1 MSSNSH
7 RIVTRRLTL
16 EPHSLR
22 DFEDVLAMRGDPDV
36 SRFLGG
42 VMNREDV
49 RSRILRNIGL
59 WASVDLG
66 YWVARETETARFV
79 GEFGFADYHRDTTP
93 SFAGTPEVGW
103 VAAADFV
110 LVSETAL
117 FVVAHIA
124 LGTSPDGAVTWHLPR
139 TIGLRKG
146 KGFASEAVTAIL
158 AWGDQQASF
167 ERTVCMISTNNL
179 PSLRIAD
186 KFGYRAF
193 SDVIYK
199 GNRDLLLERS
209 LPT

>member
-103 VAAADFV
+103 VAAAW
-110 LVSETAL
+110 AQ
-117 FVVAHIA
+117 
-124 LGTSPDGAVTWHLPR
+124 
-139 TIGLRKG
+139 G

-158 AWGDQQASF
+158 AWGDQQARF